1 MRVEKMSFEE
11 IKKSLENLSVKKS
24 WKINFE
30 GKKIKV
36 VRKDFSAFEIYHDG
50 HFVTTDET
58 WKRAFEL
65 VKVLLQDK

>member
-1 MRVEKMSFEE
+1 MSFDE

-36 VRKDFSAFEIYHDG
+36 VRKDISAFDIYLNG
-50 HFVTTDET
+50 HFVTTDEN
-58 WKRAFEL
+58 WERAFEL
-65 VKVLLQDK
+65 VQVLLEDK